1 MAALPVPRTSSY
13 NACMGSS
20 KRSTDQAGNS
30 ESAAAAPLA
39 LQKAVGAQVR
49 AVRTAQGIGQAECA
63 RNAGMDKSSMY
74 RLETGGQNVT
84 IETLARIS
92 LALGVGLEDLVS
104 GVHPDPSLITAT
116 HED

>member
-1 MAALPVPRTSSY
+1 
-13 NACMGSS
+13 
-20 KRSTDQAGNS
+20 
-30 ESAAAAPLA
+30 
-39 LQKAVGAQVR
+39 
-49 AVRTAQGIGQAECA
+49 
-63 RNAGMDKSSMY
+63 MY